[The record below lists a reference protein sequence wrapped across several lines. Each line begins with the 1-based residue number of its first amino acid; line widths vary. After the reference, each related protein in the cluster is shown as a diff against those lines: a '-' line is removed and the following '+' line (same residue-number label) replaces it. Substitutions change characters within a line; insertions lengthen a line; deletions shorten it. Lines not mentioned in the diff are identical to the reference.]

1 MVNYSSATKGYI
13 AAILAT
19 FRNPYTKARVK
30 ISRLQ
35 HFAHIFAHI
44 FAT

>member
-1 MVNYSSATKGYI
+1 MSLSYTKGYI
-13 AAILAT
+13 AAIIAT
-19 FRNPYTKARVK
+19 FQNPYTTVHVK

-35 HFAHIFAHI
+35 DSAHI